1 MANQNITFDTE
12 SGTPFESNLT
22 INGGANF
29 SNIFTVKKPNSQA
42 FDFTDYG
49 GSSQMTK
56 SVAIGATDAPDATFS
71 VGFTSAIDGK
81 LEISLG
87 STATRSLEAG
97 RYVYDVLVDSASST
111 NTTNVLDTAISV
123 GNTAGVGTTAFTFIK
138 VTNVAVG
145 DSVTIGDKLSE
156 VPVVSVATTNN
167 RITVGTAFTSS
178 SQILPGTAVTFS
190 RVSTASTIYRI
201 VQGSI
206 IVKAGISS
214 APS

>member
-12 SGTPFESNLT
+12 SGTPYEANLT

-42 FDFTDYG
+42 FDFTDYS

-56 SVAIGATDAPDATFS
+56 SVAVGSTGFPDATFT
-71 VGFTSAIDGK
+71 VGFTSAVEGK

-87 STATRSLEAG
+87 STSTRSLAAG
-97 RYVYDVLVDSASST
+97 RYVYDILVNSASSS
-111 NTTNVLDTAISV
+111 NTTDVLETSISV
-123 GNTAGVGTTAFTFIK
+123 GSTAGIGTTTFTLNK

-145 DSVTIGDKLSE
+145 DSISIGDKLTE
-156 VPVVSVATTNN
+156 VPVVTVSTGNTVE
-167 RITVGTAFTSS
+167 VGTAFTSS

-190 RVSTASTIYRI
+190 RVATASTIYRI
-201 VQGSI
+201 VSGSI

>member
-1 MANQNITFDTE
+1 MANQNITFDVA
-12 SGTPFESNLT
+12 SGTPYEANLT

-29 SNIFTVKKPNSQA
+29 SNIFTVKNPDSTA
-42 FDFTDYG
+42 FDLTDYS

-56 SVAIGATDAPDATFS
+56 SVAVGSTGFPDATFT
-71 VGFTSAIDGK
+71 VGFTSAVEGK

-87 STATRSLEAG
+87 STSTRSLAAG
-97 RYVYDVLVDSASST
+97 RYVYDILVNSASSS
-111 NTTNVLDTAISV
+111 NTTNVLETAISV
-123 GNTAGVGTTAFTFIK
+123 GSTAGIGTTTFTLNK

-145 DSVTIGDKLSE
+145 DSISIGDKLTD
-156 VPVVSVATTNN
+156 VPVVTVSTGNTVE
-167 RITVGTAFTSS
+167 VGTAYTSS

-201 VQGSI
+201 VSGSI

>member
-1 MANQNITFDTE
+1 MANQNITFDVA
-12 SGTPFESNLT
+12 SGTHYEANLT

-29 SNIFTVKKPNSQA
+29 SNIFTVKNPDSTA
-42 FDFTDYG
+42 FDFTDYS

-56 SVAIGATDAPDATFS
+56 SVAVGSTGFPDATFT
-71 VGFTSAIDGK
+71 VGFTSAVDGK

-87 STATRSLEAG
+87 STATRSLAAG
-97 RYVYDVLVDSASST
+97 RYVYDILVNSASSS
-111 NTTNVLDTAISV
+111 NTTDVLETAISV
-123 GNTAGVGTTAFTFIK
+123 GSTAGIGTTTFTLNK

-145 DSVTIGDKLSE
+145 DSISIGDKLTD
-156 VPVVSVATTNN
+156 VPVVTVSTGNTVE
-167 RITVGTAFTSS
+167 VGTAFTSS

-190 RVSTASTIYRI
+190 RTSTTSTIYRI
-201 VQGSI
+201 VSGSI

>member
-12 SGTPFESNLT
+12 SGTPYEANLT

-42 FDFTDYG
+42 FDFTDYSC
-49 GSSQMTK
+49 SSQMTK
-56 SVAIGATDAPDATFS
+56 SVAVGSTGFPDATFT
-71 VGFTSAIDGK
+71 VGFTSAVEGK

-87 STATRSLEAG
+87 STSTRSLAAG
-97 RYVYDVLVDSASST
+97 RYVYDILVNSASSS
-111 NTTNVLDTAISV
+111 NTTDVLETAISV
-123 GNTAGVGTTAFTFIK
+123 GSTAGIGTTTFTLNK

-145 DSVTIGDKLSE
+145 DSISIGDKLTD
-156 VPVVSVATTNN
+156 VPVVTVSTGNTVE
-167 RITVGTAFTSS
+167 VGTAFTSS

-201 VQGSI
+201 VSGSI

>member
-1 MANQNITFDTE
+1 MANQNITFDVA
-12 SGTPFESNLT
+12 SGTPYEVNLT

-29 SNIFTVKKPNSQA
+29 SNIFTVKNPDSTA
-42 FDFTDYG
+42 FDLTDYS

-56 SVAIGATDAPDATFS
+56 SVAVGSTGFPDATFT
-71 VGFTSAIDGK
+71 VGFTSAVEGK

-87 STATRSLEAG
+87 STATRSLAAG
-97 RYVYDVLVDSASST
+97 RYVYDILVNSASSS
-111 NTTNVLDTAISV
+111 NTTNVLETAISV
-123 GNTAGVGTTAFTFIK
+123 GSTAGIGTTTFTLNK

-145 DSVTIGDKLSE
+145 DSISIGDKLTD
-156 VPVVSVATTNN
+156 VPVVTVSTGNTVE
-167 RITVGTAFTSS
+167 VGTAFTSS

-201 VQGSI
+201 VSGSI

>member
-1 MANQNITFDTE
+1 MANQNITFDVA
-12 SGTPFESNLT
+12 SGTPYEANLT

-29 SNIFTVKKPNSQA
+29 SNIFTVKNPDSTA
-42 FDFTDYG
+42 FDLTDYS

-56 SVAIGATDAPDATFS
+56 SVAVGSTGFPDATFT
-71 VGFTSAIDGK
+71 VGFTSAVEGK

-87 STATRSLEAG
+87 STSTRSLAAG
-97 RYVYDVLVDSASST
+97 RYVYDILVNSASSS
-111 NTTNVLDTAISV
+111 NTTNVLETAISV
-123 GNTAGVGTTAFTFIK
+123 GSTAGIGTTTFTLNK

-145 DSVTIGDKLSE
+145 DSISIGDKLTD
-156 VPVVSVATTNN
+156 VPVVTVSTGNTVE
-167 RITVGTAFTSS
+167 VGTAFTSS

-201 VQGSI
+201 VSGSI

>member
-1 MANQNITFDTE
+1 MANQNITFDVA
-12 SGTPFESNLT
+12 SGTPYEANLT

-29 SNIFTVKKPNSQA
+29 SNIFTVKNPDSTA
-42 FDFTDYG
+42 FDFTDYS

-56 SVAIGATDAPDATFS
+56 SVAVGSTGFPDATFT
-71 VGFTSAIDGK
+71 VGFTSAVEGK

-87 STATRSLEAG
+87 STATRSLAAG
-97 RYVYDVLVDSASST
+97 RYVYDILVNSASSS
-111 NTTNVLDTAISV
+111 NTTNVLETAISV
-123 GNTAGVGTTAFTFIK
+123 GSTAGIGTTTFTLNK

-145 DSVTIGDKLSE
+145 DSISIGDKLTD
-156 VPVVSVATTNN
+156 VPVVTVSTGNTVE
-167 RITVGTAFTSS
+167 VGTAFTSS

>member
-1 MANQNITFDTE
+1 MANQNITFDVA
-12 SGTPFESNLT
+12 SGTPYEANLT

-29 SNIFTVKKPNSQA
+29 SNIFTVKNPDSTA
-42 FDFTDYG
+42 FDFTDYS

-56 SVAIGATDAPDATFS
+56 SVAVGSTGFPDATFT
-71 VGFTSAIDGK
+71 VGFTSAVEGK

-87 STATRSLEAG
+87 STSTRSLAAG
-97 RYVYDVLVDSASST
+97 RYVYDILVNSASSS
-111 NTTNVLDTAISV
+111 NTTSVLETAISV
-123 GNTAGVGTTAFTFIK
+123 GSTAGIGTTTFTVNK

-145 DSVTIGDKLSE
+145 DSISIGDKLTD
-156 VPVVSVATTNN
+156 VPVVTVSTGNTVE
-167 RITVGTAFTSS
+167 VGTAFTSS

-201 VQGSI
+201 VSGSI

>member
-1 MANQNITFDTE
+1 MANQNITFDVA
-12 SGTPFESNLT
+12 SGTPYESNLT
-22 INGGANF
+22 INGGADF
-29 SNIFTVKKPNSQA
+29 SNIFTVTNPNGTA
-42 FDFTDYG
+42 FNFTDYS

-56 SVAIGATDAPDATFS
+56 SVAVGSTGYPDASFT
-71 VGFTSAIDGK
+71 VGFTSAAGGK
-81 LEISLG
+81 VKISLG
-87 STATRSLEAG
+87 STGTRTLEAG
-97 RYVYDVLVDSASST
+97 RYVYDLLVNSASAT

-123 GNTAGVGTTAFTFIK
+123 GNTAGIGTTTFTMIK

-145 DSVTIGDKLSE
+145 DSVSISDQLTN
-156 VPVVSVATTNN
+156 VPVV
-167 RITVGTAFTSS
+167 TVSTGNTVEVGAAFTSS

-190 RVSTASTIYRI
+190 RVSTASTIYRL

>member
-1 MANQNITFDTE
+1 MANQNITFDVA
-12 SGTPFESNLT
+12 SGTPYEANLT

-29 SNIFTVKKPNSQA
+29 SNIFTVKNPDSTA

-56 SVAIGATDAPDATFS
+56 SVAVGSTGFPDATFT
-71 VGFTSAIDGK
+71 VGFTSAVEGK

-87 STATRSLEAG
+87 STSTRSLAAG
-97 RYVYDVLVDSASST
+97 RYVYDILVNSASSS
-111 NTTNVLDTAISV
+111 NTTDVLETAISV
-123 GNTAGVGTTAFTFIK
+123 GSTAGIGTTTFTLNK

-145 DSVTIGDKLSE
+145 DSISIGDKLTD
-156 VPVVSVATTNN
+156 VPVVTVSTGNTVE
-167 RITVGTAFTSS
+167 VGTAFTSS

-190 RVSTASTIYRI
+190 RTSTTSTIYRI
-201 VQGSI
+201 VSGSI

>member
-1 MANQNITFDTE
+1 MANQNITFDVA
-12 SGTPFESNLT
+12 SGTPYEANLT

-29 SNIFTVKKPNSQA
+29 SNIFTVKNPDSTA
-42 FDFTDYG
+42 FDLTDYS

-56 SVAIGATDAPDATFS
+56 SVAVGSTGFPDATFT
-71 VGFTSAIDGK
+71 VGFTSAVDGK

-87 STATRSLEAG
+87 STATRSLAAG
-97 RYVYDVLVDSASST
+97 RYVYDILVNSASSS
-111 NTTNVLDTAISV
+111 NTTDVLETAISV
-123 GNTAGVGTTAFTFIK
+123 GSTAGIGTTTFTLNK

-145 DSVTIGDKLSE
+145 DSISIGDKLTE
-156 VPVVSVATTNN
+156 VPVVTVSTGNTVE
-167 RITVGTAFTSS
+167 VGTAFTSS

-201 VQGSI
+201 VSGSI

>member
-1 MANQNITFDTE
+1 MANQNITFDVA
-12 SGTPFESNLT
+12 SGTPYEANLT

-29 SNIFTVKKPNSQA
+29 SNIFTVKNPDSTA
-42 FDFTDYG
+42 FDLTDYS

-56 SVAIGATDAPDATFS
+56 SVAVGATGFPDATFT
-71 VGFTSAIDGK
+71 VGFTSAVDGK

-87 STATRSLEAG
+87 STATRSLAAG
-97 RYVYDVLVDSASST
+97 RYVYDILVNSASSS
-111 NTTNVLDTAISV
+111 NTTDVLETAISV
-123 GNTAGVGTTAFTFIK
+123 GSTAGIGTTTFTLNK

-145 DSVTIGDKLSE
+145 DSISIGDKLTD
-156 VPVVSVATTNN
+156 VPVVTVSTGTTVE
-167 RITVGTAFTSS
+167 VGTAFTSS

-201 VQGSI
+201 VSGSI

>member
-1 MANQNITFDTE
+1 MANQNITFDVA
-12 SGTPFESNLT
+12 SGTPYEANLT

-29 SNIFTVKKPNSQA
+29 SNIFTVKNPDSTA
-42 FDFTDYG
+42 FDLTDYS

-56 SVAIGATDAPDATFS
+56 SVAVGSTGFPDATFT
-71 VGFTSAIDGK
+71 VGFTSAVDGK

-87 STATRSLEAG
+87 STATRSLAAG
-97 RYVYDVLVDSASST
+97 RYVYDILVNSASSI
-111 NTTNVLDTAISV
+111 NTTDVLETAISV
-123 GNTAGVGTTAFTFIK
+123 GSTAGIGTTTFTLNK

-145 DSVTIGDKLSE
+145 DSISIGDKLTD
-156 VPVVSVATTNN
+156 VPVVTVSTGNTVE
-167 RITVGTAFTSS
+167 VGTAFTSS

>member
-1 MANQNITFDTE
+1 MANQNITFDVA
-12 SGTPFESNLT
+12 SGTPYEANLT

-29 SNIFTVKKPNSQA
+29 SNIFTVKNPDSTA
-42 FDFTDYG
+42 FDLTDYS

-56 SVAIGATDAPDATFS
+56 SVAVGSTGFPDATFT
-71 VGFTSAIDGK
+71 VGFTSAVEGK

-87 STATRSLEAG
+87 STSTRSLAG
-97 RYVYDVLVDSASST
+97 GRHVYDILVNSASSS
-111 NTTNVLDTAISV
+111 NTTNVLETAISV
-123 GNTAGVGTTAFTFIK
+123 GSTAGIGTTTFTLNK
-138 VTNVAVG
+138 VTNVAIG
-145 DSVTIGDKLSE
+145 DSISIGDKLTD
-156 VPVVSVATTNN
+156 VPVVTVSTGNTVE
-167 RITVGTAFTSS
+167 VGTAFTSS

-201 VQGSI
+201 VSGSI

>member
-1 MANQNITFDTE
+1 MANQNITFDVA
-12 SGTPFESNLT
+12 SGTPYEANLT

-29 SNIFTVKKPNSQA
+29 SNIFTVKNPDSTA
-42 FDFTDYG
+42 FDLTDYS

-56 SVAIGATDAPDATFS
+56 SVAVGSTGFPDATFT
-71 VGFTSAIDGK
+71 VGFTSAVDGK

-87 STATRSLEAG
+87 STATRSLAAG
-97 RYVYDVLVDSASST
+97 RYVYDILVNSASSS
-111 NTTNVLDTAISV
+111 NTTDVLETAISV
-123 GNTAGVGTTAFTFIK
+123 GSTAGIGTTTFTLNK

-145 DSVTIGDKLSE
+145 DSISIGDKLTD
-156 VPVVSVATTNN
+156 VPVVTVSTGNTVE
-167 RITVGTAFTSS
+167 VGTAFTSS

-201 VQGSI
+201 VSGSI

>member
-1 MANQNITFDTE
+1 MANQNITFDVA
-12 SGTPFESNLT
+12 SGTPYEANLT

-29 SNIFTVKKPNSQA
+29 SNIFTVKNPDSTA
-42 FDFTDYG
+42 FDLTDYS

-56 SVAIGATDAPDATFS
+56 SVAVGSTGFPDATFT
-71 VGFTSAIDGK
+71 VGFTSAVEGK

-87 STATRSLEAG
+87 STSTRSLAGG
-97 RYVYDVLVDSASST
+97 RYVYDILVNSASSS
-111 NTTNVLDTAISV
+111 NTTNVLETAISV
-123 GNTAGVGTTAFTFIK
+123 GSTAGIGTTTFTLNK

-145 DSVTIGDKLSE
+145 DSISIGDKLTD
-156 VPVVSVATTNN
+156 VPVVTVSTGNTVE
-167 RITVGTAFTSS
+167 VGTAFTSS

-201 VQGSI
+201 VSGSI

>member
-1 MANQNITFDTE
+1 MANQNITFDVA
-12 SGTPFESNLT
+12 SGTPYEANLT

-29 SNIFTVKKPNSQA
+29 SNIFTVKNPDSTA

-56 SVAIGATDAPDATFS
+56 SVAVGSTGFPDATFT
-71 VGFTSAIDGK
+71 VGFTSAVEGK

-87 STATRSLEAG
+87 STSTRSLAAG
-97 RYVYDVLVDSASST
+97 RYVYDILVNSASSS
-111 NTTNVLDTAISV
+111 NTTNVLETAISV
-123 GNTAGVGTTAFTFIK
+123 GSTAGIGTTTFTLNK

-145 DSVTIGDKLSE
+145 DSISIGDKLTD
-156 VPVVSVATTNN
+156 VPVVTVSTGNTVE
-167 RITVGTAFTSS
+167 VGTAFTSS

-190 RVSTASTIYRI
+190 RTSTTSTIYRI
-201 VQGSI
+201 VSGSI

>member
-1 MANQNITFDTE
+1 MANQNITFDVA
-12 SGTPFESNLT
+12 SGTPYEANLT

-29 SNIFTVKKPNSQA
+29 SNIFTVKNPDSTA
-42 FDFTDYG
+42 FDLTDYS

-56 SVAIGATDAPDATFS
+56 SVAVGSTGFPDATFT
-71 VGFTSAIDGK
+71 VGFTSAVEGK

-87 STATRSLEAG
+87 STATRSLAAG
-97 RYVYDVLVDSASST
+97 RYVYDILVNSASSS
-111 NTTNVLDTAISV
+111 NTTNVLETAISV
-123 GNTAGVGTTAFTFIK
+123 GSTAGIGTTTFTVNK

-145 DSVTIGDKLSE
+145 DSISIGDKLTD
-156 VPVVSVATTNN
+156 VPVVTVSTGNTVE
-167 RITVGTAFTSS
+167 VGTAFTSS

-201 VQGSI
+201 VSGSI

>member
-1 MANQNITFDTE
+1 MANQNITFDVA
-12 SGTPFESNLT
+12 SGTPYEANLT

-29 SNIFTVKKPNSQA
+29 SNIFTVKNPDSTA

-56 SVAIGATDAPDATFS
+56 SVAVGSTGFPDATFT
-71 VGFTSAIDGK
+71 VGFTSAVEGK

-87 STATRSLEAG
+87 STSTRSLAAG
-97 RYVYDVLVDSASST
+97 RYVYDILVNSASSS
-111 NTTNVLDTAISV
+111 NTTNVLETAISV
-123 GNTAGVGTTAFTFIK
+123 GSTAGIGTTTFTLNK

-145 DSVTIGDKLSE
+145 DSISIGDKLTD
-156 VPVVSVATTNN
+156 VPVVTVSTGNTVE
-167 RITVGTAFTSS
+167 VGTAFTSS

-201 VQGSI
+201 VSGSI

>member
-1 MANQNITFDTE
+1 MANQNITFDVA
-12 SGTPFESNLT
+12 SGTPYESNLT

-29 SNIFTVKKPNSQA
+29 SNIFTVTNPNGTA
-42 FDFTDYG
+42 FNFTDYS
-49 GSSQMTK
+49 GSSQMIK
-56 SVAIGATDAPDATFS
+56 SVAVGSTGFPDATFT
-71 VGFTSAIDGK
+71 VGFTSAVEGK

-87 STATRSLEAG
+87 STSTRSLEAG
-97 RYVYDVLVDSASST
+97 RYVYDILVNSASSS
-111 NTTNVLDTAISV
+111 NTTDVLETAISV
-123 GNTAGVGTTAFTFIK
+123 GSTAGIGTTTFTLNK

-145 DSVTIGDKLSE
+145 DSISIGDKLTE
-156 VPVVSVATTNN
+156 VPVVTVSTGNTVE
-167 RITVGTAFTSS
+167 VGTAFTSS

-201 VQGSI
+201 VSGSI

>member
-12 SGTPFESNLT
+12 SGTPYEANLT

-42 FDFTDYG
+42 FDFTDYS

-56 SVAIGATDAPDATFS
+56 SVAVGSTGFPDATFT
-71 VGFTSAIDGK
+71 VGFTSAVEGK

-87 STATRSLEAG
+87 STATRSLAAG
-97 RYVYDVLVDSASST
+97 RYVYDILVNSASSS
-111 NTTNVLDTAISV
+111 NTTDVLETAISV
-123 GNTAGVGTTAFTFIK
+123 GSTAGIGTTTFTLNK

-145 DSVTIGDKLSE
+145 DSISIGDKLTE
-156 VPVVSVATTNN
+156 VPVVTVSTGNTVE
-167 RITVGTAFTSS
+167 VGTAFTSS

-190 RVSTASTIYRI
+190 RTSTTSTIYRI
-201 VQGSI
+201 VSGSI

>member
-1 MANQNITFDTE
+1 MANQNITFDVA
-12 SGTPFESNLT
+12 SGTPYEANLT

-29 SNIFTVKKPNSQA
+29 SNIFTVKNPDSTA

-56 SVAIGATDAPDATFS
+56 SVAVGSTGFPDATFT
-71 VGFTSAIDGK
+71 VGFTSAVEGK

-87 STATRSLEAG
+87 STSTRSLEAG
-97 RYVYDVLVDSASST
+97 RYVYDILVNSASSS
-111 NTTNVLDTAISV
+111 NTTDVLETAISV
-123 GNTAGVGTTAFTFIK
+123 GSTAGIGTTTFTLNK

-145 DSVTIGDKLSE
+145 DSISIGDKLTE
-156 VPVVSVATTNN
+156 VPVVTVSTGNTVE
-167 RITVGTAFTSS
+167 VGTAFTSS

-190 RVSTASTIYRI
+190 RTSTTSTIYRI
-201 VQGSI
+201 VSGSI

>member
-12 SGTPFESNLT
+12 SGTAFEANLT

-29 SNIFTVKKPNSQA
+29 SNIFTVKNPDSTA
-42 FDFTDYG
+42 FDLTDYS

-56 SVAIGATDAPDATFS
+56 SVAVGSTGFPDATFT
-71 VGFTSAIDGK
+71 VGFTSAVDGK

-87 STATRSLEAG
+87 STATRSLAAG
-97 RYVYDVLVDSASST
+97 RYVYDILVNSASSS
-111 NTTNVLDTAISV
+111 NTTDVLETAISV
-123 GNTAGVGTTAFTFIK
+123 GSTAGIGTTTFTLNK

-145 DSVTIGDKLSE
+145 DSISIGDKLTD
-156 VPVVSVATTNN
+156 VPVVTVSTGNTVE
-167 RITVGTAFTSS
+167 VGTAFTSS

-190 RVSTASTIYRI
+190 RTSTTSTIYRI
-201 VQGSI
+201 VSGSI

>member
-1 MANQNITFDTE
+1 MANQNITFDVA
-12 SGTPFESNLT
+12 SGTPYEANLT

-29 SNIFTVKKPNSQA
+29 SNIFTVKNPDSTA
-42 FDFTDYG
+42 FDLTDYS

-56 SVAIGATDAPDATFS
+56 SVAVGSTGFPDATFT
-71 VGFTSAIDGK
+71 VGFTSAVEGK

-87 STATRSLEAG
+87 STSTRSLAAG
-97 RYVYDVLVDSASST
+97 RYVYDILVNSASSS
-111 NTTNVLDTAISV
+111 NTTNVLETAISV
-123 GNTAGVGTTAFTFIK
+123 GSTAGIGTTTFTLNK

-145 DSVTIGDKLSE
+145 DSISIGDKLTE
-156 VPVVSVATTNN
+156 VPVVTVSTGNTVE
-167 RITVGTAFTSS
+167 VGTAFTSS

-201 VQGSI
+201 VSGSI

>member
-1 MANQNITFDTE
+1 MANQNITFDVA
-12 SGTPFESNLT
+12 SGTPYEANLT

-29 SNIFTVKKPNSQA
+29 SNIFTVKNPDSTA

-56 SVAIGATDAPDATFS
+56 SVAVGSTGFPDATFT
-71 VGFTSAIDGK
+71 VGFTSAVEGK

-87 STATRSLEAG
+87 STSTRSLAAG
-97 RYVYDVLVDSASST
+97 RYVYDILVNSASSS
-111 NTTNVLDTAISV
+111 NTTDVLETSISV
-123 GNTAGVGTTAFTFIK
+123 GSTAGIGTTTFTLNK

-145 DSVTIGDKLSE
+145 DSISIGDKLTD
-156 VPVVSVATTNN
+156 VPVVTVSTGNTVE
-167 RITVGTAFTSS
+167 VGTAFTSS

-190 RVSTASTIYRI
+190 RTSTTSTIYRI
-201 VQGSI
+201 VSGSI

>member
-1 MANQNITFDTE
+1 MANQNITFDVA
-12 SGTPFESNLT
+12 SGTPYEANLT

-29 SNIFTVKKPNSQA
+29 SNIFTVKNPDSTA
-42 FDFTDYG
+42 FDLTDYS

-56 SVAIGATDAPDATFS
+56 SVAVGSTGFPDATFT
-71 VGFTSAIDGK
+71 VGFTSAVDGK

-87 STATRSLEAG
+87 STATRSLAAG
-97 RYVYDVLVDSASST
+97 RYVYDILVNSASSS
-111 NTTNVLDTAISV
+111 NTTNVLETAISV
-123 GNTAGVGTTAFTFIK
+123 GSTAGIGTTTFTLNK

-145 DSVTIGDKLSE
+145 DSISIGDKLTD
-156 VPVVSVATTNN
+156 VPVVTVSTGNTVE
-167 RITVGTAFTSS
+167 VGTAFTSS

-201 VQGSI
+201 VSGSI

>member
-1 MANQNITFDTE
+1 MANQNITFDVA
-12 SGTPFESNLT
+12 SGTPYEANLT

-29 SNIFTVKKPNSQA
+29 SNIFTVKNPDSTA
-42 FDFTDYG
+42 FDFTDYS

-56 SVAIGATDAPDATFS
+56 SVAVGSTGFPDATFT
-71 VGFTSAIDGK
+71 VGFTSAVEGK

-87 STATRSLEAG
+87 STATRSLAAG
-97 RYVYDVLVDSASST
+97 RYVYDILVNSASSS
-111 NTTNVLDTAISV
+111 NTTSVLETAISV
-123 GNTAGVGTTAFTFIK
+123 GSTAGIGTTTFTVNK

-145 DSVTIGDKLSE
+145 DSISIGDKLTD
-156 VPVVSVATTNN
+156 VPVVTVSTGNTVE
-167 RITVGTAFTSS
+167 VGTAFTSS

-201 VQGSI
+201 VSGSI

>member
-1 MANQNITFDTE
+1 MANQNITFDVA
-12 SGTPFESNLT
+12 SGTPYEANLT

-29 SNIFTVKKPNSQA
+29 SNIFTVKNPDSTA
-42 FDFTDYG
+42 FDLTDYS

-56 SVAIGATDAPDATFS
+56 SVAVGSTGFPDATFT
-71 VGFTSAIDGK
+71 VGFTSAVEGK

-87 STATRSLEAG
+87 STSTRSLAAG
-97 RYVYDVLVDSASST
+97 RYVYDILVNSASSS
-111 NTTNVLDTAISV
+111 NTTDVLETAISV
-123 GNTAGVGTTAFTFIK
+123 GSTAGIGTTTFTLNK

-145 DSVTIGDKLSE
+145 DSISIGDKLTD
-156 VPVVSVATTNN
+156 VPVVTVSTGNTVE
-167 RITVGTAFTSS
+167 VGTAFTSS

-190 RVSTASTIYRI
+190 RVSTASTIHRI
-201 VQGSI
+201 VSGSI

>member
-1 MANQNITFDTE
+1 MANQNITFDIE

-56 SVAIGATDAPDATFS
+56 SVAIGATDAPDATFT
-71 VGFTSAIDGK
+71 VGFTSAIGGK

-97 RYVYDVLVDSASST
+97 RD
-111 NTTNVLDTAISV
+111 
-123 GNTAGVGTTAFTFIK
+123 G
-138 VTNVAVG
+138 
-145 DSVTIGDKLSE
+145 
-156 VPVVSVATTNN
+156 
-167 RITVGTAFTSS
+167 
-178 SQILPGTAVTFS
+178 
-190 RVSTASTIYRI
+190 
-201 VQGSI
+201 
-206 IVKAGISS
+206 
-214 APS
+214 

>member
-1 MANQNITFDTE
+1 MANQNITFDVA
-12 SGTPFESNLT
+12 SGTPYEANLT

-29 SNIFTVKKPNSQA
+29 SNIFTVKNPDSTA
-42 FDFTDYG
+42 FDFTDYS

-56 SVAIGATDAPDATFS
+56 SVAVGSTGFPDATFT
-71 VGFTSAIDGK
+71 VGFTSAVEGK

-87 STATRSLEAG
+87 STATRSLAAG
-97 RYVYDVLVDSASST
+97 RYVYDILVNSASSS
-111 NTTNVLDTAISV
+111 NTTNVLETAISV
-123 GNTAGVGTTAFTFIK
+123 GSTAGIGTTTFTVNK

-145 DSVTIGDKLSE
+145 DSISIGDKLTD
-156 VPVVSVATTNN
+156 VPVVTVSTGNTVE
-167 RITVGTAFTSS
+167 VGTAFTSS

-201 VQGSI
+201 VSGSI

>member
-12 SGTPFESNLT
+12 SGTPYEANLT

-42 FDFTDYG
+42 FDFTDYS

-56 SVAIGATDAPDATFS
+56 SVAVGSTGFPDATFT
-71 VGFTSAIDGK
+71 VGFTSAVEGK

-87 STATRSLEAG
+87 STSTRSLAAG
-97 RYVYDVLVDSASST
+97 RYVYDILVNSASSS
-111 NTTNVLDTAISV
+111 NTTDVLETAISV
-123 GNTAGVGTTAFTFIK
+123 GSTAGIGTTTFTLNK

-145 DSVTIGDKLSE
+145 DSISIGDKLTE
-156 VPVVSVATTNN
+156 VPVVTVSTGNTVE
-167 RITVGTAFTSS
+167 VGTAFTSS

-190 RVSTASTIYRI
+190 RTSTTSTIYRI
-201 VQGSI
+201 VSGSI

>member
-1 MANQNITFDTE
+1 MANQNITFDVA
-12 SGTPFESNLT
+12 SGTPYEANLT

-29 SNIFTVKKPNSQA
+29 SNIFTVKNPDSTA

-56 SVAIGATDAPDATFS
+56 SVAVGSTGFPDATFT
-71 VGFTSAIDGK
+71 VGFTSAVEGK

-87 STATRSLEAG
+87 STSTRSLAAG
-97 RYVYDVLVDSASST
+97 RYVYDILVNSASSS
-111 NTTNVLDTAISV
+111 NTTNVLETAISV
-123 GNTAGVGTTAFTFIK
+123 GSTAGIGTTTFTLNK
-138 VTNVAVG
+138 VTNVAIG
-145 DSVTIGDKLSE
+145 DSISIGDKLTD
-156 VPVVSVATTNN
+156 VPVVTVSTGNTVE
-167 RITVGTAFTSS
+167 VGTAFTSS

-190 RVSTASTIYRI
+190 RTSTTSTIYRI
-201 VQGSI
+201 VSGSI